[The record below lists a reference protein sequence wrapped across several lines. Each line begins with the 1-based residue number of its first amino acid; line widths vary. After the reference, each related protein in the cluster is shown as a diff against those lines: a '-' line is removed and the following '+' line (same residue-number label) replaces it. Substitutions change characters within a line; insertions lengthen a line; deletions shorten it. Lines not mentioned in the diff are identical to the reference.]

1 MSRTPVRGKARPTPG
16 TANHHFVLMRL
27 DSARR
32 VFRSDAAVAE
42 AIGVNRT
49 QPSRWREGQTPDPEN
64 VDRLV
69 GLDVVVQLLTGF
81 LGETTIP
88 KWLQAPN
95 PRLGDRAP
103 LYMLRQG
110 RLPDVIA
117 AIQAEK
123 SGAFG

>member
-1 MSRTPVRGKARPTPG
+1 MSPTPTRGKARLTQDAG
-16 TANHHFVLMRL
+16 NHRFVLMRL

-49 QPSRWREGQTPDPEN
+49 QPLRWREGQTPDPEN

-69 GLDVVVQLLTGF
+69 GLDIVIQLLTGF